1 LRDEAPGGLSLDGA
15 RHSSFPWIPDCAGM
29 TLAGQPQGDCR
40 YRCAE
45 GQSASGG
52 VGGRGLKH
60 VTPKTT
66 PKSNRDDYRPSAKPS
81 LIDIYQSLFQQ
92 YGPQHWWPA
101 ESPLEMIVG
110 AILTQSAAWTNV
122 EKAIHNLKAS
132 RNLSIEGLRSLP
144 QDELARL
151 IYPSGYYNVKARKVK
166 AFVDWLADRYGGDL
180 DRLFALDIAAMR
192 EELLSVHG
200 VGEETADS
208 VILYAAHQPI
218 FVIDAYTR
226 RIITRLGLAP
236 QKETYASFQALFMDN
251 LPHDEALLNEYH
263 ALLVQH
269 GKTVCRKNPLCAD
282 CSLNRLCFTSIE

>member
-1 LRDEAPGGLSLDGA
+1 VSPNF
-15 RHSSFPWIPDCAGM
+15 SSIPPR
-29 TLAGQPQGDCR
+29 L
-40 YRCAE
+40 
-45 GQSASGG
+45 G
-52 VGGRGLKH
+52 VRGLEY

-66 PKSNRDDYRPSAKPS
+66 PMSQREDDRQSAKPS
-81 LIDIYQSLFQQ
+81 LLDIYRLLYEE

-101 ESPLEMIVG
+101 ETPLEMIVG

-132 RNLSIEGLRSLP
+132 SNLSIEGLRSLP

-166 AFVDWLADRYGGDL
+166 AFVEWLADRYGGNL
-180 DRLFALDIAAMR
+180 NRLFALDIAAMR
-192 EELLSVHG
+192 DELLSVHG

-208 VILYAAHQPI
+208 VILYAAHRPI

-226 RIITRLGLAP
+226 RLATRLGLAP
-236 QKETYASFQALFMDN
+236 QNETYAAFQALFMDN
-251 LPHDEALLNEYH
+251 LPHDEALFNEYH

-269 GKTVCRKNPLCAD
+269 GKAVCRQAPLCTG
-282 CSLNRLCFTSIE
+282 CCLNRLCPTSID